1 MIRAIG
7 LLIGFFCALGFI
19 FGPSLLFPIP
29 TLDPLDNPEIEHFVI
44 QHTNGER
51 VAAGLSPLT
60 HDPIISDIARAH
72 SENISRMGLSHELEG
87 RGPTDRALRAG
98 YNCRAYHADG
108 SYTYELSENI
118 LQYPVASRHDGFD
131 TISEAVASG
140 LVKSWMSS
148 PGHRANILDEDVRRI
163 GVGIALLE
171 HASDGHGWTGSVVF
185 ATQDF
190 SSCGSD

>member
-72 SENISRMGLSHELEG
+72 SENISRMGSRMILKAEDLQIGHYVLDTTVVLTM
-87 RGPTDRALRAG
+87 RMVHIPTGCQRIS
-98 YNCRAYHADG
+98 C
-108 SYTYELSENI
+108 NI
-118 LQYPVASRHDGFD
+118 P
-131 TISEAVASG
+131 
-140 LVKSWMSS
+140 
-148 PGHRANILDEDVRRI
+148 
-163 GVGIALLE
+163 
-171 HASDGHGWTGSVVF
+171 
-185 ATQDF
+185 
-190 SSCGSD
+190 